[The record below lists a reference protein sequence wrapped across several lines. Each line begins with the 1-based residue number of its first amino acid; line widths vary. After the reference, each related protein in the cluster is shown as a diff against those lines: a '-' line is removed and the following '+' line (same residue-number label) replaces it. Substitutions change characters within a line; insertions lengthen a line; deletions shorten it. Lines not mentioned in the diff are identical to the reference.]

1 MILKILAGLWIC
13 IAALGTSFGVL
24 QWKTSAS
31 DQSVASTEKKN
42 VPEMRRMKP
51 ITVPLIA
58 NGSVQGYLI
67 AQLAFL
73 ADGDALKSIPVQPD
87 SFVHDEA
94 FRLLYGDEKLDYR
107 HLERFDL
114 AAFAVAVRKGVQ
126 ARLKSDVILDVLV
139 QEFNFI
145 GVEDIRR

>member
-24 QWKTSAS
+24 QWKMSAS
-31 DQSVASTEKKN
+31 DKAIAAIEQKN
-42 VPEMRRMKP
+42 MPEIRRMKS

-58 NGSVQGYLI
+58 NGSVQGYLV

-73 ADGDALKSIPVQPD
+73 ADGDALKNLPVQPD
-87 SFVHDEA
+87 SFVQDEA

-114 AAFAVAVRKGVQ
+114 AAFAAAVRKGVQ
-126 ARLKSDVILDVLV
+126 ARLKSDVVLDVLV

-145 GVEDIRR
+145 GLDDIRR